1 MSLLSMFFNEE
12 DRKLHQMRKEHPNP
26 DMHVVGDGTVR
37 LDPKK
42 IRESKE
48 YKAFSVKMKEFAGT
62 AN

>member
-1 MSLLSMFFNEE
+1 MSLLSIFFSEE
-12 DRKLHQMRKEHPNP
+12 DRKLHQMLKEYPNP

-42 IRESKE
+42 IRESDE
-48 YKAFSVKMKEFAGT
+48 YKEFSAKMREFAEA